1 MASIGHYA
9 HLIAVRGM
17 GAASNVWN
25 AGVKSDVAFYLGPS
39 IEKTNSGRNTPDSVL
54 VFR

>member
-1 MASIGHYA
+1 MAGIGHYA

-39 IEKTNSGRNTPDSVL
+39 IEKTVGATRLTDSVL